1 MTVVAPETAYWS
13 HGLVVVVAELPI
25 SAEVA
30 GLAVPAAEVVVD
42 HYSVPARDFSVHSYC
57 YSRPVAGVAEEVV
70 VAVADT
76 WVAVAVAA
84 AEVGV
89 VDTEQ

>member
-1 MTVVAPETAYWS
+1 VTVVPETAYWS
-13 HGLVVVVAELPI
+13 HGLVAELPI

-42 HYSVPARDFSVHSYC
+42 HYSEPTRDFSVRSYC
-57 YSRPVAGVAEEVV
+57 YSRLVAGVAEEVV
-70 VAVADT
+70 VAAADT

-84 AEVGV
+84 AAAEVGV